1 MANAFKIKVTTLDT
15 ANQNETVLIASASTT
30 LVKSVSF
37 SHDDHNTSVTMGIT
51 KFGGS
56 RVDLLTKTHTANNM
70 TQLNNDV
77 IALEAGDSITVAS
90 DHISSTDVG
99 YVTVVYVE
107 NVTAVNGQSIDVLS
121 DVDTT
126 TVTPT
131 TGQALVWD
139 GSQWEPGTVAS
150 GSTAMDDLT
159 DVNAPSPN
167 NSDVLKWTSVP
178 GRWEPVDWLA
188 VMYAEFKQG
197 TSSTVNNGAG
207 TDSSLVLDT
216 TTAKLKTGITEVK
229 LTETSPG
236 DIEFIVA
243 TDATGTTAFTA
254 LHIDGTSTA
263 NTATVDVN
271 DGARLRLESTT
282 NNWATVR
289 NTASA
294 DTVITLPSGNGTL
307 ATTADLYTN
316 ADADARIAAASV
328 TDLTDV
334 TNAGSGAIITST
346 ERSKLAG
353 IETGA
358 TANQTDA
365 YLLSRSNHTGTQT
378 ASTISDFDTE
388 VSNNTSV
395 VANTAKNS
403 YPSADATKLAGI
415 EAGADVTD
423 ATNVK
428 TALDG
433 MTLTSASITTGD
445 RILIQDASASY
456 EHKYVVYDNLVLK
469 SYEEDELVEG
479 QNITMNTGVSVA
491 SNRVVDIMG
500 DALADKS
507 NANSKKM
514 LGFHTGG
521 GVCVLQ
527 GMVDANAPIQGAT
540 AGSPLYLGA
549 SGAFSATPTTTST
562 EYSRVLGYYVGTLVG
577 GEVMC
582 YFDPSKDWVE
592 IS

>member
-15 ANQNETVLIASASTT
+15 ANQNETVLIATASTT

-51 KFGGS
+51 KSGGQ
-56 RVDLLTKTHTANNM
+56 RVDLLTKTHTANDM

-90 DHISSTDVG
+90 DHISSGDVG

-131 TGQALVWD
+131 PGQALVWD

-159 DVNAPSPN
+159 DVSAPSPN
-167 NSDVLKWTSVP
+167 SNDVLKWTGTP
-178 GRWEPVDWLA
+178 TNAWQPVDWLS
-188 VMYAEFKQG
+188 VLYAEFKQG
-197 TSSTVNNGAG
+197 TSSTVTNGGG
-207 TDSSLVLDT
+207 TDSSMVLDST
-216 TTAKLKTGITEVK
+216 SAKLKTGITELK

-243 TDATGTTAFTA
+243 TDATGATAFTA
-254 LHIDGTSTA
+254 IHIDGTTSA
-263 NTATVDVN
+263 NAADILLKLGSRLKLEDGTYTQWIRPSSGNTGDTTV
-271 DGARLRLESTT
+271 
-282 NNWATVR
+282 
-289 NTASA
+289 
-294 DTVITLPSGNGTL
+294 TLPDASGQL
-307 ATTADLYTN
+307 ALTTEVPT
-316 ADADARIAAASV
+316 SV

-334 TNAGSGAIITST
+334 TSAGSGAIITSV

-353 IETGA
+353 IAAGAEVNTVDSVNTQTGA
-358 TANQTDA
+358 VVLDA
-365 YLLSRSNHTGTQT
+365 DD
-378 ASTISDFDTE
+378 ISDATTTNKFT
-388 VSNNTSV
+388 
-395 VANTAKNS
+395 TA
-403 YPSADATKLAGI
+403 ADASKLAGI
-415 EAGADVTD
+415 EAGADITD
-423 ATNVK
+423 ETNVK
-428 TALDG
+428 AALDG
-433 MTLTSASITTGD
+433 MTLTSASIASGD
-445 RILIQDASASY
+445 RMLIQDANASY
-456 EHKYVVYDNLVLK
+456 EQKYVVYDNFELK
-469 SYEEDELVEG
+469 QYVTDELVSN
-479 QNITMNTGVSVA
+479 QNITFDAEVSVA
-491 SNRVVDIMG
+491 SNRIVDVMG

-514 LGFHTGG
+514 LGFHIGS

-527 GMVDANAPIQGAT
+527 GMVDANASISGAT
-540 AGSPLYLGA
+540 AGAPLYLGA
-549 SGAFSATPTTTST
+549 SGTFSATPTTTST